1 MESKLEIIW
10 MTESK
15 IELFYYMLWKI
26 LYSLPIWIRYG
37 IELLVLLL
45 CGCLALWAIKR
56 IGYFGIFFFEKL
68 FGYVISGVKY
78 LISFPFDWKNDKLHI
93 RLTRMDDQLNLVGSR
108 LVEVMQKTGR
118 KMKEKKI
125 ITNQVW
131 KWGIIIFVL
140 LETLAIMPQSKMVQS
155 FNPQYK
161 SLFLFVQNQLN
172 NIEDILT
179 PEIERYP
186 ELYETKEES
195 TEEVETVNYL
205 ELNEKG
211 KTGANIRKDP
221 SLDADSVLVINAD
234 NTIQYL
240 GERQFDGTKYWL
252 KVQIDNGLAVGW
264 LSENLVDNVGD

>member
-1 MESKLEIIW
+1 
-10 MTESK
+10 
-15 IELFYYMLWKI
+15 
-26 LYSLPIWIRYG
+26 
-37 IELLVLLL
+37 
-45 CGCLALWAIKR
+45 
-56 IGYFGIFFFEKL
+56 
-68 FGYVISGVKY
+68 
-78 LISFPFDWKNDKLHI
+78 
-93 RLTRMDDQLNLVGSR
+93 MDDQLNLVGSR

-240 GERQFDGTKYWL
+240 GERQFDGTRYWL